1 MQQVLIMPK
10 LGLTMTEGLVAEWR
24 HRPGEAFAAGDLLA
38 VVETEKIATE
48 VEAPAAGRLQ
58 TILVAQ
64 GQTVPVGTPLANWVA
79 EAGAGSADGTI
90 PAPQAA
96 SVVLANDVSAVATL
110 AAPMAT
116 AGLPSAQQ
124 PSATPGQRIIATPY
138 ARRLAGERGVVL
150 ETLAGSGPGGRIR
163 AADVPLSAAAQAHA
177 PALARPDATTTT
189 LATGEHFLLAEI
201 DAAALLDWRA
211 RLPAASQTG
220 LGGLVFYAAAR
231 VLAGFDA
238 SAACGMA
245 DGASVP
251 ASVATQG
258 LSALLA
264 ALRLPA
270 ALATTPGHGLVFTNA
285 GRGGI
290 RLFAPARP
298 VGCSALLGLGSLCD
312 GRFGLALRADPGH
325 WPAANA
331 AAYLERLR
339 TGLEDPRTLLL

>member
-1 MQQVLIMPK
+1 MQQALAMPK

-24 HRPGEAFAAGDLLA
+24 RAPGESFAAGDVL
-38 VVETEKIATE
+38 VVIETDKIASDL
-48 VEAPAAGRLQ
+48 EAPAAGRLQ
-58 TILVAQ
+58 AILVEQ
-64 GQTVPVGTPLANWVA
+64 GQTVAVGTPLANWVSD
-79 EAGAGSADGTI
+79 AGSADDGI
-90 PAPQAA
+90 AVPQAA
-96 SVVLANDVSAVATL
+96 PAVLDSDVPAVAASAVQ
-110 AAPMAT
+110 AAVVA
-116 AGLPSAQQ
+116 SASTQ
-124 PSATPGQRIIATPY
+124 PAPAAPGQRVIATPY

-177 PALARPDATTTT
+177 PAPARPDATTTSP
-189 LATGEHFLLAEI
+189 AGGEHFLLAEI

-220 LGGLVFYAAAR
+220 LGGLVLYAAAR

-238 SAACGMA
+238 SAVCGVA

-251 ASVATQG
+251 ASIATQG

-270 ALATTPGHGLVFTNA
+270 APATTPGHGLVFTNA

-312 GRFGLALRADPGH
+312 GRFGLALRADAGY